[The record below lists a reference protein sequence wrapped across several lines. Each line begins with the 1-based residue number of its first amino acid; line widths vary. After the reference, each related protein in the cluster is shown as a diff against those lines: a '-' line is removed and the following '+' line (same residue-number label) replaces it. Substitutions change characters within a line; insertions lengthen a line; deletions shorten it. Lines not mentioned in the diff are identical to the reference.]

1 MLHEEV
7 LPFKV
12 NLINFTLVK
21 PIETS
26 YEVKDISKP
35 INQTHLIEYINCL
48 RKIYT
53 KKEVPILDY
62 FLKRYPVFKTD
73 LDLISQFSENTY
85 ENLITSYKTVEIFS
99 SLLNYQLI
107 LNGKLPQGFSE
118 ITGETLIKGEPR
130 PHTRIL
136 LLSVRDGTKLSS
148 TYSNAEGKYKFEGV
162 RKGESYI
169 TVAVDPLKE
178 YTTVSQDIKA

>member
-53 KKEVPILDY
+53 KKEVLTLDY

-73 LDLISQFSENTY
+73 PDLISQFSENTY
-85 ENLITSYKTVEIFS
+85 ENLIISYKTVEIFS

-107 LNGKLPQGFSE
+107 LNGKLPQGFSSLS
-118 ITGETLIKGEPR
+118 GETLVKGEPR
-130 PHTRIL
+130 PHTRIH
-136 LLSVRDGTKLSS
+136 LLSRDGTKLAS
-148 TYSNAEGKYKFEGV
+148 TYSDAEGKYKFEGV
-162 RKGESYI
+162 REGETYI

-178 YTTVSQDIKA
+178 YTTISQDIKA